1 MVNAVFILTTV
12 TKYKIHLGK
21 VLATPP
27 LNGLILPG
35 VTRQSIIQLC
45 EQWKEFRVEQRA
57 ITMADV
63 ISLEK
68 SGRVSTL
75 KILMN
80 KPNNRIY
87 VVVVRNVWFWN
98 SLHS

>member
-1 MVNAVFILTTV
+1 M
-12 TKYKIHLGK
+12 HLGK

-45 EQWKEFRVEQRA
+45 EQWKEFRVEQRT
-57 ITMADV
+57 ITMADI

-68 SGRVSTL
+68 SGRVSTCIHF
-75 KILMN
+75 K
-80 KPNNRIY
+80 
-87 VVVVRNVWFWN
+87 
-98 SLHS
+98 